1 MKVKN
6 VNIDSLTKRQQASMK
21 RHGKHHTSKHLREM
35 VKSMN
40 RGRTFTQSHKSA
52 MRKVGK

>member
-21 RHGKHHTSKHLREM
+21 RHGKHHTAKHLREM

-40 RGRTFTQSHKSA
+40 RGKTFGESHKA
-52 MRKVGK
+52 AQKKVGR

>member
-6 VNIDSLTKRQQASMK
+6 VNIDSLSKRQQASMK
-21 RHGKHHTSKHLREM
+21 RHGKHHTAKHLREM

-52 MRKVGK
+52 MKKVGK

>member
-6 VNIDSLTKRQQASMK
+6 VNIESLSKRQQASMK
-21 RHGKHHTSKHLREM
+21 KHGKHHTSKHLREM
-35 VKSMN
+35 VKARG
-40 RGRTFTQSHKSA
+40 RGRTVTKSHKSA

>member
-6 VNIDSLTKRQQASMK
+6 VNIDSLSKRQQASMK
-21 RHGKHHTSKHLREM
+21 RHGKHHTAKHLREM

>member
-6 VNIDSLTKRQQASMK
+6 VNIDSLNKRQQASMK
-21 RHGKHHTSKHLREM
+21 KHGKHHTSKHLREM
-35 VKSMN
+35 VKAMG
-40 RGRTFTQSHKSA
+40 RGRTFTLSHKSA